1 MVKKLKN
8 ASILYGL
15 VLIIAGLVLTFF
27 PEITAKSIAYTI
39 GIVAIIIGAFFII
52 RYFHTQPGYIGENR
66 GLVSGFV
73 VIIFGILIF
82 VKSEMI
88 ISIIPI
94 ILGFIVTTSGLNTLQ
109 QGIDLARV
117 NGKGWGAVIL
127 MAVINIVVGVVVL
140 CNPFSTA
147 TLLIRII
154 GIGMVYSGIT
164 DILISLYL
172 SKQIKKYYRKEENN
186 VSENIIDEEES

>member
-15 VLIIAGLVLTFF
+15 VLIMAGLILAFF
-27 PEITAKSIAYTI
+27 PEITAKTIAYTI
-39 GIVAIIIGAFFII
+39 GIVAIVLGVFYII
-52 RYFHTQPGYIGENR
+52 RYFNTKPGYIGENR

-73 VIIFGILIF
+73 IIIFGILIF

-117 NGKGWGAVIL
+117 NGNGWGAVIL
-127 MAVINIVVGVVVL
+127 MAVINIVVGVVAL

-172 SKQIKKYYRKEENN
+172 SKQIKKYYRN
-186 VSENIIDEEES
+186 EEEYEGAEDIIEEE